1 MASRPYDPAKRRER
15 YEQRRAGNA
24 SAGAS
29 AGDAGSGVGG
39 DGDNIL
45 DPAAALG
52 AGAGNTAAGGNDEPR
67 RRGRPAGTGGSRA
80 GGKTPSSLA
89 VNSLAA
95 TIEQIHGML
104 AALVHVPQLAIGP
117 EQSRDLATA
126 LAVVSEHYK
135 LPAVSADKIALAS
148 LIWTAG
154 RIYIP
159 IALSINSAPAAQSA
173 QTAERAINPEHAT
186 SMYGDDEVTRA
197 AKAAQDFF
205 SAPNSVN

>member
-1 MASRPYDPAKRRER
+1 
-15 YEQRRAGNA
+15 
-24 SAGAS
+24 
-29 AGDAGSGVGG
+29 
-39 DGDNIL
+39 
-45 DPAAALG
+45 
-52 AGAGNTAAGGNDEPR
+52 
-67 RRGRPAGTGGSRA
+67 
-80 GGKTPSSLA
+80 LA

-117 EQSRDLATA
+117 DQSRDLATA

-135 LPAVSADKIALAS
+135 LPVVSADKIALAS

-159 IALSINSAPAAQSA
+159 IALSINSAPAAQSV
-173 QTAERAINPEHAT
+173 QSQPMQQPMQAT
-186 SMYGDDEVTRA
+186 SGSLHDDEIARA
-197 AKAAQDFF
+197 AAAAQDFF